1 MATVQDTGLVQDM
14 GHMDTEDLV
23 TDLSTTFIIEARKI
37 VIMIDLFA
45 ILSEK
50 TLNTNVL
57 FIQVQVKR
65 HRM

>member
-1 MATVQDTGLVQDM
+1 MATVQDT

>member
-1 MATVQDTGLVQDM
+1 MAMVQDT

>member
-1 MATVQDTGLVQDM
+1 MATVQDTGLVQDT

>member
-1 MATVQDTGLVQDM
+1 MVQDTGLVQDT

>member
-1 MATVQDTGLVQDM
+1 MAMVQDMGLVQDT

>member
-1 MATVQDTGLVQDM
+1 MAMVQDMGLVQDT

-50 TLNTNVL
+50 TLNTKVL